1 MKQIQ
6 IIAVSRF
13 QYEASSENQSEIF
26 DAEAAKRISSPQSEF
41 VQRFR
46 NMIVNDQKAFILMS
60 SNEVAQEL
68 ALLLPNENLHE
79 ECVMKIQL
87 LVNLSSFFLAIFCY
101 SGFVAKIKYF
111 FNKMF
116 CSAKNKAC
124 LFIVYKLEQ
133 SQYFANLLP
142 LRIILSNYFF
152 LLNTE
157 IET

>member
-26 DAEAAKRISSPQSEF
+26 DAEAAKSISSPQSEF

-87 LVNLSSFFLAIFCY
+87 VVN
-101 SGFVAKIKYF
+101 
-111 FNKMF
+111 
-116 CSAKNKAC
+116 
-124 LFIVYKLEQ
+124 
-133 SQYFANLLP
+133 ANVV
-142 LRIILSNYFF
+142 
-152 LLNTE
+152 
-157 IET
+157 